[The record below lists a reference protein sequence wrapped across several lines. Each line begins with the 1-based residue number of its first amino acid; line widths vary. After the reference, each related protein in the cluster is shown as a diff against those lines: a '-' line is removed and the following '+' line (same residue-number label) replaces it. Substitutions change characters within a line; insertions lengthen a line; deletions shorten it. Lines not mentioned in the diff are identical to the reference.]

1 MISVWIAAALAFIAW
16 VILAW
21 FVAVPAPAVHLLLA
35 LGATLV
41 VYGVGRRA

>member
-1 MISVWIAAALAFIAW
+1 MNSVWIAAVLSFLAW

-21 FVAVPAPAVHLLLA
+21 FVAAPTPAVHLLLA